1 MLVDLHAHYPMRV
14 VSDVTPA
21 TPKRLAKRRARQP
34 GVKGGRLV
42 ALVLRVAAM
51 LGNHRLPWS
60 SYRVTPKGL
69 RTGGVGVALS
79 VLTRPF
85 DEFDLTKPR
94 GSNPLSHYYDGLLDD
109 LAAVEGE
116 VARHDRDMLRLVHT
130 RAELESALQDG
141 ATALVHCV
149 EGGFSL
155 GDQPGEVRENVKDLA
170 TRGVVYITLAH
181 LVYRQVATNSNAF
194 PFASDEQLDRF
205 YPQPGMGEGLTE
217 RGVAAITA
225 MVEHGVL
232 LDISHMRQDAL
243 DETWALLDRLDP
255 ELRVPVLASHVGYR
269 FADQEYMLDD
279 ATILQV
285 KRRNGLIGLILA
297 QHQLMD
303 VPGEEHVRTQDFED
317 SKRVIFKHIDKIAE
331 VTGGYDHVALGT
343 DFDGFI
349 KPTLTGLEGMGD
361 LTALEQA
368 LDGRY
373 REDSAKIKSENAL
386 GLLRRAMR

>member
-1 MLVDLHAHYPMRV
+1 MRV

-21 TPKRLAKRRARQP
+21 TPKRLAKRRARRP
-34 GVKGGRLV
+34 GVKGGRFQ

-51 LGNHRLPWS
+51 LGNHRFPWS
-60 SYRVTPKGL
+60 HYRITPEGL
-69 RTGGVGVALS
+69 RKGGVGVALS

-94 GSNPLSHYYDGLLDD
+94 GFSPLSHYYDGLLDD
-109 LAAVEGE
+109 LAAVEAE
-116 VARHDRDMLRLVHT
+116 VSRQDQDELRLVHT
-130 RAELESALQDG
+130 KAELEAALQAG
-141 ATALVHCV
+141 ATGLVHCV

-155 GDQPGEVRENVKDLA
+155 GDRPEEIRENVKDLA

-194 PFASDEQLDRF
+194 PFASDAQLQRW
-205 YPQPGMGEGLTE
+205 YPQPAMGEGLTE
-217 RGVAAITA
+217 RGVAAIRA

-243 DETWALLDRLDP
+243 DEAWALLGELDP
-255 ELRVPVLASHVGYR
+255 PEGPIPVLASHVGFR
-269 FADQEYMLDD
+269 FGEQEYMLDEP
-279 ATILQV
+279 TILEI

-303 VPGEEHVRTQDFED
+303 GQSEEHTRSFED
-317 SKRVIFKHIDKIAE
+317 SRRVIFRHIDEIVR
-331 VTGGYDHVALGT
+331 VTGGYDHVAIGT

-349 KPTLTGLEGMGD
+349 KPTMSGLEGMGD
-361 LTALEQA
+361 LTRLEEA
-368 LDGRY
+368 LDEEYGA
-373 REDSAKIKSENAL
+373 DAAKIKSENAL
-386 GLLRRAMR
+386 GLLRRVMR